1 MRNGR
6 GRAMA
11 TALAL
16 FAPTL
21 MALPAR
27 ADPAT
32 SRASTGSASLDQ
44 KQTEL
49 RGLQETIDAN
59 AARRA
64 ALTNEIAG
72 IEADHAKL
80 SAALIETTAKVNDQ
94 QAKIADIEKRLDALT
109 EREDAARRTLDSRK
123 AVVAEVLAALQRMG
137 RKPPPALLVD
147 PEDVL
152 RAIRTSMLLG
162 DLLPAMRSEVERLV
176 ADLTEL
182 TDARKAVEAE
192 RRALDDEVASLAAER
207 ERLSALV
214 DARQAALGK
223 AQGEMVDEAGK
234 AKRLASEAGSLK
246 DLIGR
251 MEQGDAA
258 AAKGAEA
265 ARQSD
270 AKLAAITPDA
280 GLAAQPFKDSAR
292 LAPAVAFDKTRGLLP
307 MPVAGSLLRGFGDDD
322 GLGGTEKGLLLE
334 TRAAAPVAAPA
345 DGWIAYAGPYRSFG
359 QLLILNVGSGYYIVL
374 AGMDRINVGLGQFV
388 LAGEPIGAMGDGSTK
403 TAAAVALGA
412 ARPLLY
418 VEFRKDGA
426 TIDPGPWWARPELQK
441 VRG

>member
-1 MRNGR
+1 MRGEGR
-6 GRAMA
+6 R
-11 TALAL
+11 ALAL
-16 FAPTL
+16 ALLAALPAPTTL
-21 MALPAR
+21 LALATLPAR
-27 ADPAT
+27 ADPAPT
-32 SRASTGSASLDQ
+32 PLDQ

-49 RGLQETIDAN
+49 RGLQDTIDAT

-64 ALTNEIAG
+64 ALANEIAG

-80 SAALIETTAKVNDQ
+80 AAALIETTSKVNVSQAKV
-94 QAKIADIEKRLDALT
+94 ADIEKRLDTLG
-109 EREDAARRTLDSRK
+109 EREGAARRTLESRK

-152 RAIRTSMLLG
+152 KAIRTSMLLG

-176 ADLTEL
+176 VDLTTL
-182 TDARKAVEAE
+182 TEARKAVQAE
-192 RRALDDEVASLAAER
+192 RRNLDAEIASLNAER

-214 DARQAALGK
+214 EARQAALGK
-223 AQGEMVDEAGK
+223 AQGAMADEAEK
-234 AKRLASEAGSLK
+234 AKRLAGEAGSLK

-251 MEQGDAA
+251 MERDDAA
-258 AAKGAEA
+258 SAKGAAA

-280 GLAAQPFKDSAR
+280 GLAAQPFKDPAR

-307 MPVAGSLLRGFGDDD
+307 MPVSGALLRGFGDDD
-322 GLGGTEKGLLLE
+322 GLGGTEKGMLLA
-334 TRAAAPVAAPA
+334 TPVTAPVTAPA

-388 LAGEPIGAMGDGSTK
+388 LAGEPIGAMGDGSAK

-412 ARPLLY
+412 AQPLLY